1 MERACARRTKLDLVV
16 CIAAAQRRGIL
27 DANEAKRHGKDV
39 DNIAPGFRISGLGP
53 TDRGRHS
60 GRPARRLR
68 GLGGSHGRTKKKFLY
83 INRKAPYGTI
93 YALESLEVVLI
104 GAAFEQDVSLAFID
118 DGVFQLMDGQDTAGV
133 GMKNFSKT
141 YRALGDFEVRKL
153 YVERESLEE
162 RGLTLDDLMP
172 ITYEDE
178 NEDYAEK
185 PSIHL
190 VGRAEMARPHRRAK
204 TLS

>member
-1 MERACARRTKLDLVV
+1 MAE
-16 CIAAAQRRGIL
+16 
-27 DANEAKRHGKDV
+27 
-39 DNIAPGFRISGLGP
+39 
-53 TDRGRHS
+53 
-60 GRPARRLR
+60 
-68 GLGGSHGRTKKKFLY
+68 TKKKFLY

-104 GAAFEQDVSLAFID
+104 GAAFEQEVSLAFLD
-118 DGVFQLMDGQDTAGV
+118 DGVFQLIEGQDTAGV

-153 YVERESLEE
+153 YVERESLAE
-162 RGLTLDDLMP
+162 RGLSQADLMP
-172 ITYEDE
+172 IVYEDE

-190 VGRAEMARPHRRAK
+190 VDRAEMARLIGESDVV
-204 TLS
+204 LSF